1 MKKLLALLLCGSL
14 AVSALTGCGS
24 SSTEDKSTDT
34 AADATEETAED
45 STDAAADT
53 VEATGEA
60 GSLEG
65 KNLVIGLSPTYQNF
79 ETTTDD
85 GNGYEGLDIDILN
98 ALSAK
103 CGFTYEISNMSFSSL
118 IAAIQANQVDFVISG
133 MCATDERKKAVDFS
147 DGYLTEKLGILF
159 RTEEGFTSA
168 ADLNGKTVSCANG
181 ENYETKIP
189 KIEGANLTT
198 FDNGAAAIQ
207 ELIAGRTDAVMTDGA
222 SCKIRCE
229 ENPELSYFVMDAS
242 EIGEEPS
249 QYAIAFPKGS
259 EYLEPINAALDELK
273 ADGTIKEIVTNWLGA
288 ENAD

>member
-133 MCATDERKKAVDFS
+133 MCATDERKEAVDFS

-189 KIEGANLTT
+189 
-198 FDNGAAAIQ
+198 
-207 ELIAGRTDAVMTDGA
+207 
-222 SCKIRCE
+222 
-229 ENPELSYFVMDAS
+229 
-242 EIGEEPS
+242 
-249 QYAIAFPKGS
+249 
-259 EYLEPINAALDELK
+259 
-273 ADGTIKEIVTNWLGA
+273 
-288 ENAD
+288 